1 MIIIR
6 IGFFIKNM
14 SRNDKNNFNKI
25 WLLLTKIFMW
35 QKMAKF
41 PLQQMAKYG
50 NITMQTKKEANYE
63 K

>member
-1 MIIIR
+1 MA
-6 IGFFIKNM
+6 K
-14 SRNDKNNFNKI
+14 NDKKNFNKI

-50 NITMQTKKEANYE
+50 NITKQTKKGG
-63 K
+63 